1 MSERQSNLD
10 KVYSVGGGAA
20 LQHHYDQWADSYD
33 ADLAA
38 NDYRTPDRCAR
49 ALTRHCADRSVPV
62 LDFACGTGLSGV
74 ALRAAGFTCI
84 DGTDVSPGMLE
95 QARAKGVYRNLLP
108 AGLDAPPDVTGAGYG
123 AITAIGAIGTGAAP
137 ASCIDWALES
147 LAPGGM
153 FVVSLNDHTLEDPDY
168 MDRVTGAT
176 AAGKVAILE
185 AEHGPHLPAL
195 GLEARVFVLKRH

>member
-1 MSERQSNLD
+1 MSEQQSNLD
-10 KVYSVGGGAA
+10 KVYSVGSGAA
-20 LQHHYDQWADSYD
+20 LQRHYDQWADSYD
-33 ADLAA
+33 DELAA
-38 NDYRTPDRCAR
+38 NDYRTPAR
-49 ALTRHCADRSVPV
+49 GAEALARNCADKSLPV

-74 ALRAAGFTCI
+74 ALHAAGFSCI

-95 QARAKGVYRNLLP
+95 QARAKGVYRALLP

-147 LAPGGM
+147 LQPGGL

-168 MDRVTGAT
+168 MDRVTGAE

-185 AEHGPHLPAL
+185 AKQGPHLPAL
-195 GLEARVFVLKRH
+195 GLGARVFVLQRR